1 MEKIIAVQHRAE
13 ITVTYDL
20 QNNEVSIISDECPT
34 VADPDLGTGQELK
47 ISPADIP
54 RPDRCLAKSP
64 FRDDSRLLNPIT
76 LRLKP

>member
-1 MEKIIAVQHRAE
+1 MSMEKIIAVQHRAE

-34 VADPDLGTGQELK
+34 VADPDLGTWQELK

-54 RPDRCLAKSP
+54 GLIDALQRAYSAMTAG
-64 FRDDSRLLNPIT
+64 F
-76 LRLKP
+76 